1 MTELS
6 AKEEKILWYIYAMKH
21 VSRKSLLELSHYKAP
36 TLYRVIEALVQNGY
50 AEVSGSEEYGSKG
63 RPGELLSMNSR
74 HAYVFSICILRE
86 TFYCAVVDFS
96 NDILTMEEHRLI
108 PGMTPEQLA
117 DIARQDFSEACE
129 RLGLA
134 EDLFLEIGL
143 SAVGPL
149 DYANGQMLRPLYFLA
164 GEWKNIPIVKVLQTR
179 FNRKVYLDCN
189 ARAALMG
196 NYLPNYFERHQNV
209 VYVTVGNGI
218 GSGLVINRKLMLN
231 HNIILDGFAHMTI
244 DMDGRKCTCGEYGCV
259 EAYVSVPAILA
270 QCVEEMRLGID
281 SSMKNHMDHL
291 TLQDLQ
297 RAVRTKDALAV
308 IQINKAANIFAKCIL
323 NYLRMVE
330 LEAVVLGGSLIEAV
344 PEFYDRV
351 EQYARER
358 NSSVMF
364 YRSTEKEKNIL
375 RGIASEIVMRYIFG
389 E

>member
-117 DIARQDFSEACE
+117 DIARQDFQKPVNGWDWRRTCFRDWSLRCRSPRLCE
-129 RLGLA
+129 R
-134 EDLFLEIGL
+134 
-143 SAVGPL
+143 
-149 DYANGQMLRPLYFLA
+149 QMLRPLYFLA
-164 GEWKNIPIVKVLQTR
+164 GEWKNIPIVQVLQTR

-196 NYLPNYFERHQNV
+196 NYLPNYFERHQNM

-281 SSMKNHMDHL
+281 SSMKSHMDHL
-291 TLQDLQ
+291 TLQD
-297 RAVRTKDALAV
+297 
-308 IQINKAANIFAKCIL
+308 
-323 NYLRMVE
+323 
-330 LEAVVLGGSLIEAV
+330 
-344 PEFYDRV
+344 
-351 EQYARER
+351 
-358 NSSVMF
+358 
-364 YRSTEKEKNIL
+364 YR
-375 RGIASEIVMRYIFG
+375 GQ
-389 E
+389 